1 MSTPTAVT
9 TQDLVQYLSSLGLTP
24 QQITK
29 VVYGLY
35 RELRVTGSLSPST
48 DNMVHIS
55 VEKVK
60 QMAKDPALEEA
71 LQSLALSIQKTKN
84 LDFLFKK
91 KAPSGAA
98 PNTSIPAVSH
108 NPYESTSTL
117 PEPAESLKDSVVI
130 HNLDSFLHMTLLGY
144 VDGETIKAFAAEQEL
159 LNA

>member
-1 MSTPTAVT
+1 MSTPIAVT
-9 TQDLVQYLSSLGLTP
+9 TQDLVQYLSGLGLTP

-91 KAPSGAA
+91 KAPSGVA
-98 PNTSIPAVSH
+98 PNASIPAVSH
-108 NPYESTSTL
+108 NPYESTATL